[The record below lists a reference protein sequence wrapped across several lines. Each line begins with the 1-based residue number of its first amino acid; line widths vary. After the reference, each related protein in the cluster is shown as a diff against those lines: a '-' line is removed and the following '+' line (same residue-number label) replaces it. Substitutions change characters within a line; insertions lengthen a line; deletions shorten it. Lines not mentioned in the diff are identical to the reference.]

1 MTIEFWTVPSPLL
14 LTWVRCF
21 EDYWIYPYTRTF
33 RRVLPQHLSRNQNV
47 RVTLMELTLLIIIS
61 SNLGMPSLRKTQSN
75 LFIALIFIYPIFG
88 MTYVITGDKFRTTEV
103 CTSLEIFLRRHSLA
117 DVLGSVQVRQM
128 VSGSCRNVLQTRG
141 PTLLVP
147 MMYCLSCSSLSGVAT
162 VSMLTHSSILCPLIG
177 SVHSAGTDFGIF
189 LIFCVLPSEL
199 S

>member
-1 MTIEFWTVPSPLL
+1 
-14 LTWVRCF
+14 
-21 EDYWIYPYTRTF
+21 
-33 RRVLPQHLSRNQNV
+33 
-47 RVTLMELTLLIIIS
+47 
-61 SNLGMPSLRKTQSN
+61 
-75 LFIALIFIYPIFG
+75 

-141 PTLLVP
+141 PTLLVS

-162 VSMLTHSSILCPLIG
+162 VSMLTHISILCPLIG

-189 LIFCVLPSEL
+189 LIFCVCYLKVWELKSSLGYAKNVKSLPRPRLRGSEGL
-199 S
+199 PTVCISQSVVGYC